1 MRNTGA
7 TMWARWSLLNETLQ
21 FHFNLFNLQKDPFY
35 STTEK
40 KFQLWFQKNVP
51 THFWCQTNSFP
62 FICVDSVFLQ
72 HGRLIGFFLTKPNG
86 WLCWSFTISNKTHF
100 KRAFLY
106 LSLCPFLALS
116 LFPVS
121 NFFLCLSLCFLLSF
135 SHCVSLSSLTH
146 SHYFSFSYLVCL
158 ISFTFCLPLTLK
170 L

>member
-1 MRNTGA
+1 M
-7 TMWARWSLLNETLQ
+7 
-21 FHFNLFNLQKDPFY
+21 
-35 STTEK
+35 
-40 KFQLWFQKNVP
+40 P

-86 WLCWSFTISNKTHF
+86 WLCWSFTISNKIHF

-135 SHCVSLSSLTH
+135 SHCVS
-146 SHYFSFSYLVCL
+146 FIFPDSFSLFLLLIFSVLNLVHFLLASDSQTLIPPHLCLFNQAVPSPIHVVARKRDQVVMNSVCL
-158 ISFTFCLPLTLK
+158 NG
-170 L
+170 